1 MLKAFKIHVGWN
13 CCNSGYH
20 KVIVVSHL
28 PLISRMFEQISEQR
42 KQIALS
48 LPGVLKG
55 LYLQPRTA
63 KGNHCAPEA
72 TLASSNLCSSKLL
85 EEIDQ
90 CSVIM
95 LILPKKESK

>member
-1 MLKAFKIHVGWN
+1 MGQFPVDVCEYTLVG
-13 CCNSGYH
+13 
-20 KVIVVSHL
+20 I
-28 PLISRMFEQISEQR
+28 ISCMVEQILRTCRR

-55 LYLQPRTA
+55 LYLLPRTA

-72 TLASSNLCSSKLL
+72 TSSKLCSSKPLV
-85 EEIDQ
+85 ESDQ

-95 LILPKKESK
+95 LILPKKERK

>member
-1 MLKAFKIHVGWN
+1 MGQFPVDVCEYTLVG
-13 CCNSGYH
+13 
-20 KVIVVSHL
+20 I
-28 PLISRMFEQISEQR
+28 ISCMVEQILRTCRR

-55 LYLQPRTA
+55 LYLLPRTA

-72 TLASSNLCSSKLL
+72 TLASSNLCSSKPL